1 MSRSDDIV
9 KEGLDKL
16 KTNDNRLANFYV
28 NYLSNIDWFNDRHRH
43 GDIYNFHSNND
54 DYKSINSTLRNILY
68 ELDPHLE
75 DLENAIT
82 LGNLNI
88 LSLEGFSWIKD
99 DEYACAYCWGV
110 ITTRE
115 SDIFRDAPFDTFYLD
130 RHRNKNTSWFDFL
143 NLSKQAMSHE
153 ERYKVIL
160 NLFDGVFFKQGGEK
174 QRTLDLLKEL
184 WLKASN
190 DFNSFS
196 FIKNMDEPSIN
207 WLLDY
212 FKKYKNERNIEDS
225 LGLAPRRI
233 NLWNRLNQ
241 PDLLYYLSL
250 YPQSSS
256 SEKLI
261 AVTSALRLWD
271 AGDQVY
277 ERKHFITKL
286 KNSYKQWHTR
296 KNLDG
301 RVAINSVIGNSEK
314 ERLKEM
320 AKHYRMNQNNFLE
333 ALINK
338 QYKKYQ
344 ENPDDLQI

>member
-1 MSRSDDIV
+1 MSRLDDVV
-9 KEGLDKL
+9 KDGLDKL

-28 NYLSNIDWFNDRHRH
+28 NYLSNIDWFNNRHRN

-54 DYKSINSTLRNILY
+54 DYKSINSNLRNILY
-68 ELDPHLE
+68 KLDPHVE
-75 DLENAIT
+75 DLEDAIA

-110 ITTRE
+110 ITKRE
-115 SDIFRDAPFDTFYLD
+115 SHIFRDAPFNTFDLD
-130 RHRNKNTSWFDFL
+130 EHRNKNTSWFDFL

-153 ERYKVIL
+153 ERYKVLL
-160 NLFDGVFFKQGGEK
+160 NLFDGVFFKRSGEK
-174 QRTLDLLKEL
+174 QRTLDLLKNL

-196 FIKNMDEPSIN
+196 FIKNMDNPSIN

-212 FKKYKNERNIEDS
+212 FKKYKNERNIEGI
-225 LGLAPRRI
+225 LELVPRRM
-233 NLWNRLNQ
+233 NRLYQ
-241 PDLLYYLSL
+241 SDLLDYLSL
-250 YPQSSS
+250 YPQSSQS
-256 SEKLI
+256 DKLI
-261 AVTSALRLWD
+261 AVTSALRLWE

-277 ERKHFITKL
+277 ERKDFITKL

-301 RVAINSVIGNSEK
+301 RVAINSYIGSREK
-314 ERLKEM
+314 ERLKMM

-338 QYKKYQ
+338 QYEKY
-344 ENPDDLQI
+344 EESPDDLQI

>member
-43 GDIYNFHSNND
+43 GDIYQFHSNND
-54 DYKSINSTLRNILY
+54 DYKSINSNLRNILY
-68 ELDPHLE
+68 KLEPHLE
-75 DLENAIT
+75 DLEDAISF
-82 LGNLNI
+82 GSLNI
-88 LSLEGFSWIKD
+88 LPIEGFSWIKD

-130 RHRNKNTSWFDFL
+130 EHWTENTSWFDFL
-143 NLSKQAMSHE
+143 SLSKQAMSHE

-174 QRTLDLLKEL
+174 QKTLDLLKEL

-212 FKKYKNERNIEDS
+212 FNKYKNERNIEGI
-225 LGLAPRRI
+225 LGLAPRRM
-233 NLWNRLNQ
+233 NRRNRS
-241 PDLLYYLSL
+241 DLLEYLSL
-250 YPQSSS
+250 YPQNSS

-261 AVTSALRLWD
+261 AVTSALRLWE
-271 AGDQVY
+271 AGDQYY
-277 ERKHFITKL
+277 ERKDFISKL
-286 KNSYKQWHTR
+286 KNSYKQWHNR